1 MYLLAALDNKEI
13 ILPIIGWFFISAI
26 NFFVV
31 CIYSMA
37 KTRRLNDKEI
47 VQCTFCVLGG
57 PLTIIG
63 VLLYGCCEVIAAFYR
78 VITKQSRN

>member
-1 MYLLAALDNKEI
+1 MYLLATLDNKI
-13 ILPIIGWFFISAI
+13 ILLSIIVWFLFAAI

-31 CIYSMA
+31 CVYAMS